1 MPPLPAFLRAAPGIA
16 RKNTNSQCHLQNMP
30 GFPSG
35 GGAAGESGR
44 IGVRRPLPVDGEEE
58 HARIAGAYESGS
70 ERDRK
75 TR

>member
-35 GGAAGESGR
+35 GAGGEGGR
-44 IGVRRPLPVDGEEE
+44 IGAREPLPVDGEEV
-58 HARIAGAYESGS
+58 HARIAGAYELGS

-75 TR
+75 TP